1 MTSRSADLILS
12 APRVFTATGA
22 AVIDDGAVAVADG
35 AIAAVGRR
43 ADVAAECSGE
53 EIHLAG
59 STLLPGLVDSHEH
72 LMGSGRF
79 AEGTGTLREPES
91 MYALVFADACART
104 LRRGVTTVR
113 VPGSYAGVDLVVRQA
128 ISEGLARGPRLVC
141 AGLAV
146 TMTGGHGHGVGI
158 EADGPAA
165 CARAARSQLAL
176 GIDFVKVMASGGVGV
191 VRPGEDPTHPELTV
205 EEMRAVVDVAT
216 AAGRPVAA
224 HADGVQGITNSLE
237 AGISCIEH
245 GIYLTP
251 DHARHMAAHGVVLV
265 PTLSTMTAIAGKTEE
280 LGLPPV
286 WKPIA
291 EAILPVHRASFQAAL
306 DAGVTFAAGTDS
318 YGDIVDEIIEFTTYG
333 ISSADAIRAA
343 TAGGAA
349 IARSDRFGTLEVG
362 KDADVIAVPGD
373 PLEDLEALRD
383 VRLVVARGVV
393 EHLDDVA
400 RA

>member
-1 MTSRSADLILS
+1 MVERAA
-12 APRVFTATGA
+12 APGA
-22 AVIDDGAVAVADG
+22 
-35 AIAAVGRR
+35 RR
-43 ADVAAECSGE
+43 QRA
-53 EIHLAG
+53 
-59 STLLPGLVDSHEH
+59 
-72 LMGSGRF
+72 
-79 AEGTGTLREPES
+79 
-91 MYALVFADACART
+91 
-104 LRRGVTTVR
+104 
-113 VPGSYAGVDLVVRQA
+113 
-128 ISEGLARGPRLVC
+128 
-141 AGLAV
+141 
-146 TMTGGHGHGVGI
+146 HGVGI

-176 GIDFVKVMASGGVGV
+176 GVDFVKVMASGGVGV

-251 DHARHMAAHGVVLV
+251 DHARYMAANGVVLV
-265 PTLSTMTAIAGKTEE
+265 PTLSTMTAIARKTEE

-318 YGDIVDEIIEFTTYG
+318 YGDIVDEIMEFTTYG
-333 ISSADAIRAA
+333 IYERRCDPGRHRRRCRHRAQRQVRHDRGRKGCGRDRR
-343 TAGGAA
+343 TGQPTGRSRG
-349 IARSDRFGTLEVG
+349 IARRATG
-362 KDADVIAVPGD
+362 
-373 PLEDLEALRD
+373 R
-383 VRLVVARGVV
+383 RARCG
-393 EHLDDVA
+393 
-400 RA
+400 RAP